1 MTLSTP
7 APPARRRRRLALPV
21 VLAGSLASLILA
33 LGLSPTV
40 AAFTASIQNTVDT
53 AGAGSLTMR
62 ETDSAGTTICNSTDG
77 GSVSTNSATCSTI
90 NKYGGNV
97 TMTPGQTVTTSVNIT
112 NTGSVKATAFS
123 LTPGTCTQAASATS
137 HGTASDLCSQMTVAI
152 TSGSST
158 LYSGTLAGLTASI
171 DVLNKIGSTGVTAG
185 TTIPVSFAV
194 TLPSSIGGTYSNLQV
209 SQVLTWTFTS

>member
-1 MTLSTP
+1 MTSPTP
-7 APPARRRRRLALPV
+7 APPHRRRRRLALPV
-21 VLAGSLASLILA
+21 VLAGSVASLILA

-62 ETDSAGTTICNSTDG
+62 ETDSGGTTICNSTDG

-90 NKYGGNV
+90 NKYGGNT

-112 NTGSVKATAFS
+112 NTGSVKATSFS
-123 LTPGTCTQAASATS
+123 LTPGACTQSTSAAS
-137 HGTASDLCSQMTVAI
+137 HGTATDLCAQMTVAI
-152 TSGSST
+152 TSGGST
-158 LYSGTLAGLTASI
+158 LYSGTLANLTAAI

-185 TTIPVSFAV
+185 TTIPVTFAV
-194 TLPSSIGGTYSNLQV
+194 TLPSALGGTYSNLQV
-209 SQVLTWTFTS
+209 SQSLTWTFTS